1 MIVMT
6 TMVPRS
12 LDFSRWRFNKMRTKN
27 TLVDQE
33 ILNCL
38 EVDESLPS
46 GLKWS
51 KDYKRHKKDS
61 MCGYKTSDNRYWRQ
75 KINGVQYAVHNLIW
89 FKLNRK
95 LEPNK
100 TVDHKDNNGLNNRI
114 DNLRL
119 ASGLDQ
125 LHNRKSW
132 SSSKYKGVNKVNNS
146 YSAYIMYPGEG
157 RIHLGYFKIAEHAAI
172 AHDIAA
178 KHIFSKNPF
187 YKLNFN
193 HGFWLHESTTI
204 SEKVIDKLEGF
215 FRCGEVV

>member
-1 MIVMT
+1 MKT
-6 TMVPRS
+6 Q
-12 LDFSRWRFNKMRTKN
+12 N

-33 ILNCL
+33 FLDCL
-38 EVDESLPS
+38 EIDESLPS

-51 KDYKRHKKDS
+51 KNYKRHKKDS
-61 MCGYKTSDNRYWRQ
+61 MCGYKTSDKRYWRQ
-75 KINGVQYAVHNLIW
+75 KINGIQYAVHTLIW
-89 FKLNRK
+89 LKLNRE

-100 TVDHKDNNGLNNRI
+100 TVDHKDNNGLNNKI

-119 ASGLDQ
+119 ASRLNQ
-125 LHNRKSW
+125 LHNRRTW
-132 SSSKYKGVNKVNNS
+132 GGSKYKGVNKVSNS

-178 KHIFSKNPF
+178 VHIFPRDPF

-193 HGFWLHESTTI
+193 CGFWLHESTII
-204 SEKVIDKLEGF
+204 SEKVIGKLENF
-215 FRCGEVV
+215 FRYHEVV